1 MQGWPY
7 QPGGRGPRL
16 VAENVLMRLMHDW
29 KDFGV
34 RAEHYFAD
42 GNTVIAIGRYAGV
55 HHQTGKTFKLARP
68 LTPLLPMSGTLPTAR
83 LSAFAGIPTE
93 E

>member
-1 MQGWPY
+1 
-7 QPGGRGPRL
+7 
-16 VAENVLMRLMHDW
+16 MHDW

-55 HHQTGKTFKLARP
+55 HHQTGKTFDA
-68 LTPLLPMSGTLPTAR
+68 
-83 LSAFAGIPTE
+83 AFAHV
-93 E
+93 

>member
-16 VAENVLMRLMHDW
+16 VAENVLMRLMYDW

-34 RAEHYFAD
+34 RADHYFAD
-42 GNTVIAIGRYAGV
+42 GNAVIAIGRYAGV
-55 HHQTGKTFKLARP
+55 HHQTGKTFDA
-68 LTPLLPMSGTLPTAR
+68 
-83 LSAFAGIPTE
+83 AFAHVWDVANGQIERFRRYTDRGVGS
-93 E
+93 

>member
-42 GNTVIAIGRYAGV
+42 GNAVIAIGRYAGV
-55 HHQTGKTFKLARP
+55 HHQPERP